1 MKTKVIVLIGLPG
14 SGKSTWA
21 KALPGRKFIV
31 SSDNYFT
38 DADGNYHWTVEEAH
52 KGHEDCLR
60 KFIDV
65 FQSGPPSGDPPKKPD
80 IVIVDNTNVRIHDVS
95 PYIRIAQAYGCDVEV
110 KYMDTNVDN
119 SKTRNIHGVP
129 DAAYDRMQKNFNF
142 LLETWPKDFP
152 VIEFIVDSKSGSID
166 DGSPSDLYDKVIPI
180 YGATFSGGP
189 AYGCMVANSTDMIS
203 EDKYEFDVILTEV
216 SMNKI
221 QIIRWV
227 RNNTKLSLFESKEL
241 VENVPKK
248 VLSEVGKYEA
258 DDAKRELEALGAKV
272 EIR

>member
-1 MKTKVIVLIGLPG
+1 MGLPG

-21 KALPGRKFIV
+21 KALPLWPRGKKVIV
-31 SSDNYFT
+31 SSDSYFT
-38 DADGNYHWTVEEAH
+38 DADGNYHWTIEEAH

-60 KFIDV
+60 RFIDV
-65 FQSGPPSGDPPKKPD
+65 FQPGPVSGDPEKPPD

-119 SKTRNIHGVP
+119 SKTRNVHGVP
-129 DAAYDRMQKNFNF
+129 DAAYDRMQKNFTF
-142 LLETWPKDFP
+142 LIETWPKDFP
-152 VIEFIVDSKSGSID
+152 PIEFVTDTKWGSID
-166 DGSPSDLYDKVIPI
+166 DGSPGDDLYDKVIPI
-180 YGATFSGGP
+180 YGAEFAAP
-189 AYGCMVANSTDMIS
+189 AYGCLLPY
-203 EDKYEFDVILTEV
+203 EDKYEFDVIIAETG
-216 SMNKI
+216 MNKI
-221 QIIRWV
+221 RIIRWV
-227 RNNTKLSLFESKEL
+227 RENTKLSLFESKEL
-241 VENVPKK
+241 VENTPKT

>member
-1 MKTKVIVLIGLPG
+1 MKVIIMMGLPG

-21 KALPGRKFIV
+21 KALTGRKVIV

-38 DADGNYHWTVEEAH
+38 DADGNYHWTIEEAH
-52 KGHEDCLR
+52 KGHEDCLLR
-60 KFIDV
+60 FIDV
-65 FQSGPPSGDPPKKPD
+65 FQPGRPSGDPPKKPD

-152 VIEFIVDSKSGSID
+152 PIEFIADSKSGSID
-166 DGSPSDLYDKVIPI
+166 DGSPSEGL
-180 YGATFSGGP
+180 
-189 AYGCMVANSTDMIS
+189 
-203 EDKYEFDVILTEV
+203 
-216 SMNKI
+216 
-221 QIIRWV
+221 W
-227 RNNTKLSLFESKEL
+227 
-241 VENVPKK
+241 
-248 VLSEVGKYEA
+248 
-258 DDAKRELEALGAKV
+258 
-272 EIR
+272 

>member
-1 MKTKVIVLIGLPG
+1 MKVIIMMGLPG

-21 KALPGRKFIV
+21 KSVQGRKVIV

-38 DADGNYHWTVEEAH
+38 DPDGNYNWTIEEAH

-60 KFIDV
+60 RFIHE
-65 FQSGPPSGDPPKKPD
+65 FQSGPPSGDPPKPPEV
-80 IVIVDNTNVRIHDVS
+80 IIVDNTNVRIHDIS

-129 DAAYDRMQKNFNF
+129 DVAYDRMQKNFAF

-152 VIEFIVDSKSGSID
+152 PIEFVTDTGWGSI
-166 DGSPSDLYDKVIPI
+166 
-180 YGATFSGGP
+180 AP
-189 AYGCMVANSTDMIS
+189 AYGCLWPEEQT
-203 EDKYEFDVILTEV
+203 EFDVILVEAGP
-216 SMNKI
+216 SKI
-221 QIIRWV
+221 RIVKWFRE
-227 RNNTKLSLFESKEL
+227 NTKITLKGAIEL
-241 VENVPKK
+241 AENSPKK
-248 VLSEVGKYEA
+248 ILSEVSEYEA
-258 DDAKRELEALGAKV
+258 NKAKQQLEALGAKI